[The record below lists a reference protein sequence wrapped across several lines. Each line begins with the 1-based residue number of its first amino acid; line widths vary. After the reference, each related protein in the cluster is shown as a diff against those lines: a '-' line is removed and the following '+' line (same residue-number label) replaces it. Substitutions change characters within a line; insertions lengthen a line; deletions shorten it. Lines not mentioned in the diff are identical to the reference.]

1 MTATQRGMG
10 LMLGFVLL
18 WTVVEGVAADL
29 LARYSPYQVVWTR
42 YLVHLVC
49 MTVLVVPRSPRR
61 LVETRRPVYQLTRSL
76 MMLIMPASWI
86 IGMQAGVGGAV
97 FAAFWSSPL
106 LVLAF
111 SALILREPAHPLAWL
126 AAAVGGIAAAL
137 IFAGGPWPS
146 GVQWLAVAGM
156 AVSFSLYVV
165 MTRSLRSE
173 PLAANLFYTALGV
186 FVVLTP
192 FIPGVWQMPS
202 LADLPTF
209 AAVGGFGLVALW
221 FLDRAGAAAPL
232 GPATPLILAQIPFSL
247 TLGWF
252 VGHGRPDAFGLA
264 CLLVVCAA
272 CLVPFL
278 IVFPKR
284 LRWLNP

>member
-1 MTATQRGMG
+1 VSATHRSMA

-29 LARYSPYQVVWTR
+29 LARYSPFQVVWMR

-49 MTVLVVPRSPRR
+49 MIILFGLRSPRR
-61 LVETRRPVYQLTRSL
+61 LVETRRPVYQLARSL

-86 IGMQAGVGGAV
+86 IGLQAGVGGAV
-97 FAAFWSSPL
+97 FAAFWSAPL

-111 SALILREPAHPLAWL
+111 SALILREAAHSLAWL

-137 IFAGGPWPS
+137 IFAGGPLPS
-146 GVQWLAVAGM
+146 GAEWLAVAGM
-156 AVSFSLYVV
+156 ASSFSLYVV

-186 FVVLTP
+186 FVALTP
-192 FIPGVWQMPS
+192 VMPAIWQTPAI
-202 LADLPTF
+202 ADLPAF
-209 AAVGGFGLVALW
+209 AAVGGFGLVTLW
-221 FLDRAGAAAPL
+221 MLDRAAAAAPL
-232 GPATPLILAQIPFSL
+232 GPATPLMLAQVPFSL
-247 TLGWF
+247 TLGWIA
-252 VGHGRPDAFGLA
+252 GHGHPDAFGLA

-272 CLVPFL
+272 SLVPFL
-278 IVFPKR
+278 IVLPKR
-284 LRWLNP
+284 LRWLNT